1 MKLIRRITDSDIFGG
16 TPELIESVSRYA
28 SRGVLIDEEMNAA
41 MMYMSEINL
50 YKLPGGGIEEKETK
64 DESFLREIREETGYE
79 AKVFHKLGYIEEHK
93 MKNDFMQLSYCWI
106 AYARRRVSAVNLSES
121 EKQLGMVVKWMTLDK
136 AMELMNESLINC
148 NDYSTKFMI
157 LRDKTILN
165 IAYEILKRNES
176 EHFK

>member
-1 MKLIRRITDSDIFGG
+1 
-16 TPELIESVSRYA
+16 
-28 SRGVLIDEEMNAA
+28 
-41 MMYMSEINL
+41 
-50 YKLPGGGIEEKETK
+50 
-64 DESFLREIREETGYE
+64 
-79 AKVFHKLGYIEEHK
+79 
-93 MKNDFMQLSYCWI
+93 MQLSYCWI

-176 EHFK
+176 ETF